1 MGTPKVKA
9 VILPH
14 HVKDDGSVNIKIRIT
29 HNRKVKYLP
38 TTEVA
43 RKGDYSK
50 SYVITKNSLVRRL
63 STTVEELETI
73 IAEKD
78 ALEYQLMDIQD
89 VVDFIVSRKKAKEK
103 FVLDFFEFG
112 HEWASKKQKYSGTN
126 YRCALNSFAKFLG
139 TDSLDISAITS
150 SLMRR
155 YENHL
160 HEKHGRD
167 ARAVSLYTSHLATI
181 HSEARK
187 IYNNEELDDVKI
199 KNPFEYYKPPKQKVT
214 KKVTLNRNAIQKLID
229 IRHSLP
235 YYEKLAVDI
244 FLLSFATM
252 GSNVPDV
259 YYAVMHE
266 PGVIFYQRTK
276 TKDRRADGAEM
287 FIRLEPAAQKLF
299 DEYKDPSGERAFTLH
314 KMYTFYKS
322 IADKGN
328 DRLKKVAEMIGE
340 KPFTMKTARRT
351 FSTIANSMG
360 IPKSLVND
368 MLCHVDQDM
377 AVTDIY
383 IEKDWSVLWE
393 ANRKVLES
401 FDWK

>member
-38 TTEVA
+38 TTEIA

-50 SYVITKNSLVRRL
+50 NYVITKNSLIQRL
-63 STTVEELETI
+63 STTVVEIEKI

-78 ALEYQLMDIQD
+78 VMEYEIMDVND
-89 VVDFIVSRKKAKEK
+89 VVDFIVSRRKAKEK
-103 FVLDFFEFG
+103 FVLDFFVFG
-112 HEWASKKQKYSGTN
+112 REWAAKKKRFPASN

-139 TDSLDISAITS
+139 TDSLDISQITS

-155 YENHL
+155 YENYL

-199 KNPFEYYKPPKQKVT
+199 KNPFEYYKPPKQKIS
-214 KKVTLNRNAIQKLID
+214 KQVTLNRNAIQKLID

-235 YYEKLAVDI
+235 FYEKLAVDV
-244 FLLSFATM
+244 FLLSFITM
-252 GSNVPDV
+252 GSNVPDIHC
-259 YYAVMHE
+259 AVMHE
-266 PGVIFYQRTK
+266 PGIIYYQRTK
-276 TKDRRADGAEM
+276 TKERRADGADM
-287 FIRLEPAAQKLF
+287 FIRLEPVARKLYE
-299 DEYKDPSGERAFTLH
+299 EYLDPSGERAFNLY
-314 KMYTFYKS
+314 KRYTFYKS
-322 IADKGN
+322 IANKGN
-328 DRLKKVAEMIGE
+328 GRLKKVAEMIGE
-340 KPFTMKTARRT
+340 KPFTMKIARRT

-368 MLCHVDQDM
+368 LLCHIDPNM

-383 IEKDWSVLWE
+383 IEKDWTIYWE